1 MWDNNFRFIKHYIP
15 MWLFGKWKISLHF
28 HLFKNHFMVSH
39 SHCVPSNWAKYN
51 KRVWGDFRL
60 EIMREALVED
70 FWWHFF
76 KEKIRQI
83 SYNQFFCKITVIKK
97 NRKIHDILI
106 KKILLL
112 KKFVI
117 IRKLSSMPWIIIYVK
132 IIKA

>member
-39 SHCVPSNWAKYN
+39 SLFNWAKYN

-60 EIMREALVED
+60 EIMREALVEN
-70 FWWHFF
+70 FSWHFF

-83 SYNQFFCKITVIKK
+83 INNQIFCKITVILTK
-97 NRKIHDILI
+97 RKIHDILI

-117 IRKLSSMPWIIIYVK
+117 IRKLSSMPWIPIFVK
-132 IIKA
+132 IIKT